1 MEGATV
7 SHSQPLQLA
16 QDPES
21 DGLRAKVKLKAQAQ
35 GRDQDSVKPRDP
47 LDPRILGRV
56 RAPHMREGC
65 DPQGTRGQRPKDTA
79 AQELMPTPCA
89 ARPGLALGIS
99 AGRASASRALGS
111 GSEQRL
117 DKYLL
122 V

>member
-1 MEGATV
+1 MW
-7 SHSQPLQLA
+7 
-16 QDPES
+16 
-21 DGLRAKVKLKAQAQ
+21 
-35 GRDQDSVKPRDP
+35 
-47 LDPRILGRV
+47 
-56 RAPHMREGC
+56 EGC